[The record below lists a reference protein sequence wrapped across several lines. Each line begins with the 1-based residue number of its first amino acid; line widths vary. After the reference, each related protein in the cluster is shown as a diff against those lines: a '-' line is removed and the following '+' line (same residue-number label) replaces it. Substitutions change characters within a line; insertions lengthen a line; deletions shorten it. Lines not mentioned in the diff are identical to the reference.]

1 MPFVRRGGRIG
12 ARRREKG
19 PLVSNDMNRIF
30 ARSGALLCMAAL
42 FLLPWCTRAQSSVPP
57 LISPAQVGAT
67 VEDVSVETYGVV
79 KPQTVRRYLS
89 IHRGDRLDQ
98 AAVDRDFANLAKL
111 GAYRTRLHI
120 RSGRTAGSVRLRWI
134 VMSKWLKPTTHPYY
148 GDTPLSAPIQGV
160 GFILTG
166 PSMDQHGTNFSAYT
180 QLSRRAN
187 LARLLF
193 TSPLNVNPDNGQT
206 SSLVVDEFGG
216 RGDFR
221 ASEPKAINVYSWTTG
236 QEALLLSQGTNG
248 TQVEG
253 GFRLSRSTD
262 ELSSGIVAPSLYNT
276 SMAPART
283 TGLVAGVTHACTT
296 SAYRWYPPFCNA
308 QYRFQVTDGI
318 GGFGST
324 SRYRSIS
331 GDVARYFPVGDST
344 LALHA
349 TAARTAGVLPD
360 SFLVCATVRGY
371 PKSFCGTDA
380 QGMTAEFRIDDAQT
394 HPLEFVLF
402 TETASSRVRAGDQPQ
417 ALPYFTWHPDSGVG
431 VMYHLVR
438 IDLAYG
444 KAGGR
449 LTFELKGQTF

>member
-1 MPFVRRGGRIG
+1 MPFPSGGRIG

-19 PLVSNDMNRIF
+19 HLTSNHMNRLF
-30 ARSGALLCMAAL
+30 ARTGAVVCMAAL
-42 FLLPWCTRAQSSVPP
+42 FLLPWCTRAQNAGPP
-57 LISPAQVGAT
+57 LIPPAQIGAT

-89 IHRGDRLDQ
+89 IRSGDRLEQ
-98 AAVDRDFANLAKL
+98 SAVDRDYANLAHL

-120 RSGRTAGSVRLRWI
+120 RDGRAPGTVRLRWI

-160 GFILTG
+160 GFIVTG

-193 TSPLNVNPDNGQT
+193 TAPLNVDPDSGQT
-206 SSLVVDEFGG
+206 SSLIVDEFGG

-236 QEALLLSQGTNG
+236 QEALFLSQGTNG
-248 TQVEG
+248 TQFEG
-253 GFRLSRSTD
+253 GVRWARSTN
-262 ELSSGIVAPSLYNT
+262 ELPSGIVAPSLYST
-276 SMAPART
+276 STAPART
-283 TGLVAGVTHACTT
+283 LGIVAGVTHACTT
-296 SAYRWYPPFCNA
+296 PPTRWYPPYCNA

-318 GGFGST
+318 GGLGST
-324 SRYRSIS
+324 SLYRSVV
-331 GDVARYFPVGDST
+331 GDVARYFPIGYST

-349 TAARTAGVLPD
+349 TAARTGGVLPD

-380 QGMTAEFRIDDAQT
+380 QGMTAELRIDDAQSR
-394 HPLEFVLF
+394 PIEFVLF
-402 TETASSRVRAGDQPQ
+402 TETAASRVRRGDQPH

-431 VMYHLVR
+431 VMFHLLR

-444 KAGGR
+444 KAGSR